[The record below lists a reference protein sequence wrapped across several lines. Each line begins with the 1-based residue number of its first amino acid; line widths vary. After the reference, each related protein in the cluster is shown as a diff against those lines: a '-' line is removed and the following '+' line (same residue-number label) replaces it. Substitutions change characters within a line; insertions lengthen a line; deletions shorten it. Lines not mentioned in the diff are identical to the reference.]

1 MSEQVDT
8 QATEVKD
15 QVEANGA
22 AEGQAQ
28 APDLTINDLQ
38 ALKTIIDVAC
48 QRGTF
53 KANEMASV
61 GQVYNRLISFLD
73 HVAPAKETAEKQ

>member
-8 QATEVKD
+8 QATEVKEN
-15 QVEANGA
+15 VEANGA
-22 AEGQAQ
+22 TKEQA

-38 ALKTIIDVAC
+38 ALKTIIDVSC

-53 KANEMASV
+53 RANEMTSV
-61 GQVYNRLISFLD
+61 GQVYNRLTSFLD
-73 HVAPAKETAEKQ
+73 HVTPAKPETAEKQ

>member
-8 QATEVKD
+8 QATEVKEE
-15 QVEANGA
+15 VAANGA
-22 AEGQAQ
+22 EAQ

-38 ALKTIIDVAC
+38 ALKTIIDVSC

-53 KANEMASV
+53 RANEMASV
-61 GQVYNRLISFLD
+61 GQVYNRLTSFLD
-73 HVAPAKETAEKQ
+73 HVAPAKSETAEKQ

>member
-8 QATEVKD
+8 QAKEVT
-15 QVEANGA
+15 QEAQQ
-22 AEGQAQ
+22 EQA

-38 ALKTIIDVAC
+38 ALKTIIDVSC

-53 KANEMASV
+53 RANEMASV
-61 GQVYNRLISFLD
+61 GQVYNRLTTFLD
-73 HVAPAKETAEKQ
+73 HVAPAKEKETTEKQ

>member
-8 QATEVKD
+8 QAKEVA
-15 QVEANGA
+15 EESA
-22 AEGQAQ
+22 AEGQAA

-38 ALKTIIDVAC
+38 ALKTIIDVSC

-53 KANEMASV
+53 RANEMVSV
-61 GQVYNRLISFLD
+61 GQVYNRLTSFLD